1 MKPWKQVLRILKTEF
16 KRIMAN
22 EHGDFLLG
30 HSKEMSP
37 GDIQGF
43 RKQMLDFINNQGLGT
58 ALHGAD
64 QGPDM
69 APFQKMFQQTRAE
82 GLAQAKESAGNLT
95 GSGFGNILGAA
106 AGRSIAEENSFLAG
120 LKENARQKSADRFLQ
135 LIGQVPGFVG
145 QTGYQPGFLDY
156 LMQGVSAAA
165 PIIGGALAG
174 GKKPTP

>member
-1 MKPWKQVLRILKTEF
+1 MKSWKQFLGILKTEF
-16 KRIMAN
+16 KRAMAC

-30 HSKEMSP
+30 QNKEMSP
-37 GDIQGF
+37 GDVQDF
-43 RKQMLDFINNQGLGT
+43 RKQLLQFIQNQGLGT

-64 QGPDM
+64 QGPDL
-69 APFQKMFQQTRAE
+69 APFQAMFRQNRAE

-156 LMQGVSAAA
+156 LFQGAAAAA
-165 PIIGGALAG
+165 PIIAGGAIPA
-174 GKKPTP
+174 P